1 MANIKQQKKR
11 NRQNEARRLRNR
23 AVRGVTRSA
32 LKNARLAIETG
43 AENQEALVAAAVKAL
58 DKAAQKGVIHKNNV
72 ARHKSRLMHIR
83 DFIHPG
89 LENIFLCHLSE
100 HNNTPR
106 KATEACEPEIEGTGI
121 RLLALPRGTASP
133 MFIL

>member
-43 AENQEALVAAAVKAL
+43 AENQDALVAAAVKAL
-58 DKAAQKGVIHKNNV
+58 DKAAQKGVIHNKNV
-72 ARHKSRLMHIR
+72 ARHKSRLMHKLA
-83 DFIHPG
+83 DAK
-89 LENIFLCHLSE
+89 
-100 HNNTPR
+100 
-106 KATEACEPEIEGTGI
+106 KAA
-121 RLLALPRGTASP
+121 
-133 MFIL
+133 

>member
-32 LKNARLAIETG
+32 MKNARMAIETG
-43 AENQEALVAAAVKAL
+43 AENQDALVAAAVKAL

-72 ARHKSRLMHIR
+72 ARHKSRLMH
-83 DFIHPG
+83 
-89 LENIFLCHLSE
+89 
-100 HNNTPR
+100 
-106 KATEACEPEIEGTGI
+106 K
-121 RLLALPRGTASP
+121 LADAKKSA
-133 MFIL
+133 

>member
-32 LKNARLAIETG
+32 LKNARLAIASG
-43 AENQEALVAAAVKAL
+43 DANQEALVAAAIKAL

-72 ARHKSRLMHIR
+72 ARHKSRLMHKLA
-83 DFIHPG
+83 DAK
-89 LENIFLCHLSE
+89 
-100 HNNTPR
+100 
-106 KATEACEPEIEGTGI
+106 KAA
-121 RLLALPRGTASP
+121 
-133 MFIL
+133 

>member
-43 AENQEALVAAAVKAL
+43 AENQDALVAAAINAL
-58 DKAAQKGVIHKNNV
+58 DKAAQKGVIHKNNA
-72 ARHKSRLMHIR
+72 ARHKSRLMH
-83 DFIHPG
+83 
-89 LENIFLCHLSE
+89 
-100 HNNTPR
+100 
-106 KATEACEPEIEGTGI
+106 K
-121 RLLALPRGTASP
+121 LADSKKSA
-133 MFIL
+133 

>member
-23 AVRGVTRSA
+23 AVRGITRSA

-43 AENQEALVAAAVKAL
+43 AENQDALVAAAVKAL

-72 ARHKSRLMHIR
+72 ARHKSRLMHK
-83 DFIHPG
+83 
-89 LENIFLCHLSE
+89 LEEEKKS
-100 HNNTPR
+100 
-106 KATEACEPEIEGTGI
+106 A
-121 RLLALPRGTASP
+121 
-133 MFIL
+133 

>member
-32 LKNARLAIETG
+32 LKNARLAIVEG
-43 AENQEALVAAAVKAL
+43 AENRDELVAAAVKAL

-72 ARHKSRLMHIR
+72 ARHKSRLMHKLA
-83 DFIHPG
+83 DAK
-89 LENIFLCHLSE
+89 
-100 HNNTPR
+100 
-106 KATEACEPEIEGTGI
+106 KAA
-121 RLLALPRGTASP
+121 
-133 MFIL
+133 